1 MKYFNLSKPEST
13 FRNINSLAARAQTQQ
28 TQTVVAIY
36 RYLCF
41 IILIFHVL
49 W

>member
-1 MKYFNLSKPEST
+1 MKYFNFSKPAST
-13 FRNINSLAARAQTQQ
+13 FRNVKSLAARAQTQQ
-28 TQTVVAIY
+28 TQTFVAIY
-36 RYLCF
+36 RYLYF